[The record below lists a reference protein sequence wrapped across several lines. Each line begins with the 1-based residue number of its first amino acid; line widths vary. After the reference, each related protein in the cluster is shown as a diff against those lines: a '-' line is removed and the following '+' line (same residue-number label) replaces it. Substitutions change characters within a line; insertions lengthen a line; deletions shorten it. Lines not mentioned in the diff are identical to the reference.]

1 MCDDV
6 LDAPVPTI
14 FRHQRMLE
22 EELTR
27 KKEASDGTNP
37 EPLNFFFH
45 PRIESTHISVGH
57 TATVNDIVLHHFIS

>member
-45 PRIESTHISVGH
+45 PRIESTHISV
-57 TATVNDIVLHHFIS
+57 